1 MAFQK
6 FFQKVRANTSS
17 FGWPQSQLIICNF
30 HQTPR
35 QSEMGVDIALFTASC
50 FICIFAIFLFRSQL
64 ISFENNFINS
74 DPDDFYTKSVKT
86 TALQERLTHSDRLH
100 LKVDS
105 IRTRNSGRFFFP
117 TSVYIYETDS
127 VLSDTLH

>member
-1 MAFQK
+1 
-6 FFQKVRANTSS
+6 
-17 FGWPQSQLIICNF
+17 
-30 HQTPR
+30 
-35 QSEMGVDIALFTASC
+35 MGVDIALFTASY

-105 IRTRNSGRFFFP
+105 IRTRNSGRFFFQL
-117 TSVYIYETDS
+117 
-127 VLSDTLH
+127 LSIFTKQTQYYLTLFTKPLF